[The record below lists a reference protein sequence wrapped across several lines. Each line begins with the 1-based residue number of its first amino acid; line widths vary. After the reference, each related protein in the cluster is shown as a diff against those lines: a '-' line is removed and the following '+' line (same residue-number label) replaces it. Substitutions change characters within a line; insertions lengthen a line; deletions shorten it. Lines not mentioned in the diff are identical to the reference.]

1 MGKRLNEE
9 MVKDAFALYLKN
21 AGERFDLIEQEM
33 HRLGW
38 TSFKQ
43 SMLLDRKDRQ
53 AAGGMREGLINRGRW
68 DHALKKHLAELVTSS
83 VAATSA
89 EKLLIECEHIRDA
102 AFEEIKLQGVKAAKE
117 TVWQHKQYADLCIKI
132 LDKLEAAR
140 DNYANF
146 VFFLKHLL
154 TSAATIS
161 PALAKELCDAEEPLL
176 EWAEKQFVIEDEK
189 PEEP

>member
-43 SMLLDRKDRQ
+43 SMLLDRKDKS
-53 AAGGMREGLINRGRW
+53 AAGGMREGLISRGRW

-102 AFEEIKLQGVKAAKE
+102 AFEEIKVAGVKATKDLI
-117 TVWQHKQYADLCIKI
+117 WQHKQYADLSIKI

-176 EWAEKQFVIEDEK
+176 EWAESQFVIEEEK
-189 PEEP
+189 PEEL